1 MRATEFITE
10 DDVSTGT
17 GSVAVVVAPMGTLQ
31 RRVPLETPFDKYKN
45 RKKKR
50 VSKNERRS

>member
-1 MRATEFITE
+1 MRATEFIIE
-10 DDVSTGT
+10 DDVTASGDI
-17 GSVAVVVAPMGTLQ
+17 AMIVAPMGTLQ

>member
-1 MRATEFITE
+1 MKANEFINE
-10 DDVSTGT
+10 DTTSSGDVTTVVMPLGT
-17 GSVAVVVAPMGTLQ
+17 MQ
-31 RRVPLETPFDKYKN
+31 RRAPIETPFDKYKN

>member
-1 MRATEFITE
+1 MRASEFINE
-10 DDVSTGT
+10 DITASGDV
-17 GSVAVVVAPMGTLQ
+17 AMVVAPIGTLQ
-31 RRVPLETPFDKYKN
+31 RRVPLEPPFDKYIN

>member
-10 DDVSTGT
+10 DDVTA
-17 GSVAVVVAPMGTLQ
+17 SVNVAMVVAPMGTLQ
-31 RRVPLETPFDKYKN
+31 RRAPIETPFDKYKN

>member
-10 DDVSTGT
+10 DEGTASGDV
-17 GSVAVVVAPMGTLQ
+17 AMVVAPMGTLQ
-31 RRVPLETPFDKYKN
+31 RRVPLEPHFDKYKN